1 MIKTIIKKE
10 KANQKV
16 RLSKLNLAKVNSESH
31 LNNTTLS
38 FLHQ

>member
-1 MIKTIIKKE
+1 MIKTIIKKK

-16 RLSKLNLAKVNSESH
+16 RPLQTEFRKVNSESH

-38 FLHQ
+38 FLNQ